1 MAHSTA
7 KNPAPTLHRAML
19 VREIVTLCPAAA
31 DIMAEYGMHCFSCA
45 LGGSETLEEGG
56 RIHGFEDEVID
67 ALLEDINEALAT
79 APARPQT
86 LTITQPAAQGI
97 RSIAEGENKVGQ
109 GLAVIVDESG
119 GFCMEFRPET
129 EDGDFTFF
137 NEAEPD
143 VQIFASALTLSRI
156 GGATID
162 MQDGRFKLDLPEE
175 DKCCGGS
182 ESGCGCK

>member
-1 MAHSTA
+1 
-7 KNPAPTLHRAML
+7 ML
-19 VREIVTLCPAAA
+19 VREIVTLCPQAA

-67 ALLEDINEALAT
+67 ALLEDINEALVN

-86 LTITQPAAQGI
+86 LTVTQSAAQGI
-97 RSIAEGENKVGQ
+97 RTIAEGEKKIGQ

-119 GFCMEFRPET
+119 GFCMEFRPEA
-129 EDGDFTFF
+129 EKGDLIFF

-143 VQIFASALTLSRI
+143 VKIFASTLTLSRI

-162 MQDGRFKLDLPEE
+162 MADGRFKLDLPES
-175 DKCCGGS
+175 KSGCCGGS
-182 ESGCGCK
+182 GEDCGCS